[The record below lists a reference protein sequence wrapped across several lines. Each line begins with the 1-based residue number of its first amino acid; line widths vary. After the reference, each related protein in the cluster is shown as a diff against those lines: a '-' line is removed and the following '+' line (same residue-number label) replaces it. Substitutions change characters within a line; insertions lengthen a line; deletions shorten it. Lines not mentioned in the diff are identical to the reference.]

1 MSKGN
6 VLTYFTILENRAK
19 KNGLFPVC
27 LVVYFNGAKRRYRTN
42 VDLTEDQW
50 KKIKS
55 PKLRDEK
62 LKEKRADIQSF
73 IRKAETAGK
82 KLHEFTFEAF
92 EEEYFKKKQ
101 ISTIDISFKDCT
113 KGFMKEKANEWSIKT
128 TLMYETILASV
139 GEFQSNLRMKGI
151 TPDFLRQYE
160 NHLSSEKKSISTKGI
175 YLRQIRAVCNYAIR
189 KKYITREKYP
199 FTNYSVPAAQKNKR
213 ALSNDDLKSL
223 IEYKT
228 EVPEEQKAIDFWTF
242 SYLGNGMN
250 FKDIAMLRYS
260 DIKGENIKFYRSK
273 TRSTNK
279 GEQKEISIFLLPRM
293 LEIIQR
299 WGSVNKTGKEYIF
312 PILHDGMS
320 AREENAAIA
329 QFVKTTNKYLKH
341 VTDSLEWSNKVTT
354 YFARHSYAT
363 RLKRAGVPIAY
374 ISDSLGH
381 VNIATTE
388 NYLSSFTDE
397 TVKTNAGFLLDL

>member
-73 IRKAETAGK
+73 IRKAEAAGK

-160 NHLSSEKKSISTKGI
+160 NHLNSEKKSISTKGI

-223 IEYKT
+223 IEFKT

-312 PILHDGMS
+312 PILHDGMG

-397 TVKTNAGFLLDL
+397 TVKSNAGLLLDL

>member
-73 IRKAETAGK
+73 IRKAEAAGK

-113 KGFMKEKANEWSIKT
+113 KGFMEEKANEWSIKT

-160 NHLSSEKKSISTKGI
+160 NHLNSEKKSISTKGI

-199 FTNYSVPAAQKNKR
+199 FTNFSVPAAQKNKR

-228 EVPEEQKAIDFWTF
+228 EVTEEQKAIDFWTF

-250 FKDIAMLRYS
+250 FKDITMLRYS

-329 QFVKTTNKYLKH
+329 QFVKTTNKYLKQ
-341 VTDSLEWSNKVTT
+341 VTDSLEWTNKVTT

-363 RLKRAGVPIAY
+363 RLKRAGVPISY

-397 TVKTNAGFLLDL
+397 TVKTNAGLLLDF

>member
-113 KGFMKEKANEWSIKT
+113 KGFMEEKANEWSIKT

-223 IEYKT
+223 IEFKT

-312 PILHDGMS
+312 PILHDGMG

-397 TVKTNAGFLLDL
+397 TVKSNAGLLLDL